1 MARAHGA
8 RAQMA
13 LAFETVYGTA
23 PASGY
28 RTVPFAST
36 TLGSEQPLIASEL
49 LGQGRDP
56 LAPIKDAVTADGD
69 VVVYDPNGHTSISA
83 ATHHMNMDH
92 SAWEGFEIDGHVDV
106 VISRGEVLVSDGEFH
121 GRAGHG
127 QYLTFRLA
135 NEEYGVDILSVQEI
149 RGWNGATSLPE
160 SPPYLLG
167 VINLRG
173 SVVPIVDLRKRF
185 DMAQA
190 EFGPTTVCI
199 VVRVDAPDG
208 TRISGFVVDAVCEVY
223 TVGDAE
229 RRPIP
234 DAVAGRQEFVQGLAT
249 VDDKMI
255 ILLDIERLLTQAV
268 AGASGVAQAA

>member
-1 MARAHGA
+1 MTEKPG
-8 RAQMA
+8 
-13 LAFETVYGTA
+13 
-23 PASGY
+23 
-28 RTVPFAST
+28 AST
-36 TLGSEQPLIASEL
+36 GA
-49 LGQGRDP
+49 
-56 LAPIKDAVTADGD
+56 KDHAQ
-69 VVVYDPNGHTSISA
+69 
-83 ATHHMNMDH
+83 
-92 SAWEGFEIDGHVDV
+92 F
-106 VISRGEVLVSDGEFH
+106 
-121 GRAGHG
+121 
-127 QYLTFRLA
+127 LTFRVGP
-135 NEEYGVDILSVQEI
+135 EEFGIDILSVQEI
-149 RGWNGATSLPE
+149 RGWSGVTPLPQT
-160 SPPYLLG
+160 PAYLLG

-173 SVVPIVDLRKRF
+173 SVVPVVDLRKRF

-255 ILLDIERLLTQAV
+255 ILLDIDRLL
-268 AGASGVAQAA
+268 GQAAGCAGGIPQAA